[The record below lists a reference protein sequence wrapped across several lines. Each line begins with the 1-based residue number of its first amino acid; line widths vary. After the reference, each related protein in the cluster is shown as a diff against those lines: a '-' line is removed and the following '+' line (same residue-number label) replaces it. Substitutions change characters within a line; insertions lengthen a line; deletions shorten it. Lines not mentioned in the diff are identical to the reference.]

1 MNDLSGNHFHQ
12 LKAANSSGDYLTLKK
27 ARYIYNTHKS
37 NTTINNKT
45 VPYKKGNS
53 HSKLLLYNK
62 GYFQETI
69 CTGTP
74 SLYPYRNAEQLSSQ
88 KKLILNKNKLTGQFI
103 LASDASTIDDYY
115 KNKKIKIIQR
125 PTATTSLT
133 QVRTITGYT
142 GSTKTI
148 TVDSAFDPV
157 SAAENEYEIFLT
169 NNGTLTF

>member
-12 LKAANSSGDYLTLKK
+12 LKSANSSGDYLTLKK
-27 ARYIYNTHKS
+27 ARYVYNTHKN
-37 NTTINNKT
+37 NTKVNSKT

-69 CTGTP
+69 CDGSP
-74 SLYPYRNAEQLSSQ
+74 SLYPYKNAEQLGS
-88 KKLILNKNKLTGQFI
+88 KKRLILTKNKLSGVLD

-115 KNKKIKIIQR
+115 KDKKIKLIQR
-125 PTATTSLT
+125 PTATTTLT

-142 GSTKTI
+142 GSTKVF
-148 TVDSAFDPV
+148 TVNSVFDPA
-157 SAAENEYEIFLT
+157 STSGNEYEIFMT

>member
-12 LKAANSSGDYLTLKK
+12 LKSANSSGDYLTLKK
-27 ARYIYNTHKS
+27 ARYVYNTHKS
-37 NTTINNKT
+37 NTKVNTKT

-69 CTGTP
+69 RDGSP
-74 SLYPYRNAEQLSSQ
+74 SLYPYKNAEQCGS
-88 KKLILNKNKLTGQFI
+88 KKRLILTKNKLSGVLD

-115 KNKKIKIIQR
+115 KDKKIKLIQR
-125 PTATTSLT
+125 TATTTLT

-142 GSTKTI
+142 GSTQVF
-148 TVDSAFDPV
+148 TVDSAFVPA
-157 SAAENEYEIFLT
+157 SASGNEYEIFMT

>member
-12 LKAANSSGDYLTLKK
+12 LKSANSSGDYLTLKK
-27 ARYIYNTHKS
+27 ARYVYNTHKS
-37 NTTINNKT
+37 NTKVNKKT

-69 CTGTP
+69 RDGSP
-74 SLYPYRNAEQLSSQ
+74 SLYPYKNAEQCGS
-88 KKLILNKNKLTGQFI
+88 KKRLILTKNKLRGRLT
-103 LASDASTIDDYY
+103 LASDASTNNDYY
-115 KNKKIKIIQR
+115 KNKKIKLIKRTGANTI
-125 PTATTSLT
+125 T

-142 GSTKTI
+142 GSTQVF
-148 TVDSAFDPV
+148 TVNSVFNPDSA
-157 SAAENEYEIFLT
+157 AGHEYEIFMT

>member
-12 LKAANSSGDYLTLKK
+12 LKSANSSGDYLTLKK
-27 ARYIYNTHKS
+27 ARYVYNTHKS
-37 NTTINNKT
+37 NTKVNTKT

-69 CTGTP
+69 RDGSP
-74 SLYPYRNAEQLSSQ
+74 SLYPYKNAEQCGS
-88 KKLILNKNKLTGQFI
+88 KKRLILTKNKLSGVLD

-115 KNKKIKIIQR
+115 KDKKIKLIQR
-125 PTATTSLT
+125 TATTTLT

-142 GSTKTI
+142 GSTKAF
-148 TVDSAFDPV
+148 TVQSDFGPDSA
-157 SAAENEYEIFLT
+157 SGNEYEIFLT
-169 NNGTLTF
+169 DNGTLTF